1 MPRRDLD
8 PGARTLRTA
17 AALIALGLAPAAHAA
32 PSLTVEGLA
41 GWQHLE
47 LHEPA
52 QQVASAVN
60 GSEGTAILGGDL
72 LLDLEGLGLGVA
84 VDKTV
89 SGSAEP
95 WAGSLVAGFLPDIL
109 LFRLE
114 LLGEIGRRAGDFG
127 DLFGSRGST
136 FVGLRPGLSFRL
148 AALPVRLGV
157 NGLVRWP
164 TSNGD
169 IGSPD
174 FGLVGKVGF
183 ELP

>member
-1 MPRRDLD
+1 M
-8 PGARTLRTA
+8 LRTVRN
-17 AALIALGLAPAAHAA
+17 LVVLFDLASA
-32 PSLTVEGLA
+32 PNARADASITVEGFA

-47 LHEPA
+47 LRNPA
-52 QQVASAVN
+52 QQVANAIN

-72 LLDLEGLGLGVA
+72 LLDLSGLGLGLA
-84 VDKTV
+84 VDKTA
-89 SGSAEP
+89 SGSAQP
-95 WAGSLVAGFLPDIL
+95 WAGSIVAGFLPDLL

-127 DLFGSRGST
+127 DLFASKGAT

-164 TSNGD
+164 TSHGEF
-169 IGSPD
+169 GSPD
-174 FGLVGKVGF
+174 FGLVGKIGF